1 MKEIT
6 VQAAAGNLARVT
18 AFVNETL
25 RKMGCS
31 TRNRV
36 DIDVAIDEVFANIV
50 TYGYGTTKGLIT
62 IRVETTEAPRSVVIT
77 FSDSGQPFDPLSAS
91 EPNISLP
98 LNKRP
103 VGGLGIFMMKK
114 TMDEASYHYSDGQ
127 NILTIRKLI

>member
-36 DIDVAIDEVFANIV
+36 DIDVAIDEIFANIV

-77 FSDSGQPFDPLSAS
+77 FLTAESSLIRSLHL
-91 EPNISLP
+91 NLISVF
-98 LNKRP
+98 R
-103 VGGLGIFMMKK
+103 
-114 TMDEASYHYSDGQ
+114 
-127 NILTIRKLI
+127 